1 MLLMLVTQAYGF
13 WVCWLAG
20 CHVLWAVWVVS
31 SGGGYLWAAW
41 WHSALVV
48 DVVVG

>member
-13 WVCWLAG
+13 WVCRLAG
-20 CHVLWAVWVVS
+20 CRVLWATWVVS
-31 SGGGYLWAAW
+31 GGGGYLWAGLW
-41 WHSALVV
+41 QGALMV